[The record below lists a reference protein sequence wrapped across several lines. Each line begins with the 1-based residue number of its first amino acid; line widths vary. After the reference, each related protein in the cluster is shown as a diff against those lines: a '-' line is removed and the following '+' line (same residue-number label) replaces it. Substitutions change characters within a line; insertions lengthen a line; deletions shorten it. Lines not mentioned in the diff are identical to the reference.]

1 MLILYWVLLKP
12 PTTDPRTTNPLT
24 TYHLPTDPPTSY
36 PPIYVKI
43 EDQILNV
50 LHSIILIIV
59 DFIKN
64 VGTYLF
70 PIYW

>member
-1 MLILYWVLLKP
+1 MLILYRVLLKP
-12 PTTDPRTTNPLT
+12 PITDPQTTNPLT
-24 TYHLPTDPPTSY
+24 TY

-50 LHSIILIIV
+50 LHSIILIVV